1 MDLSENQAAHE
12 LCEQVQLLTA
22 EAREGLL
29 QQALTVSNEKCN
41 DLILRQN
48 ALVEELTRQVRNV
61 RWSVNALGGNLKENN
76 ESLLKRLR
84 LQAESM
90 LNELKE
96 KIRELKNLSI
106 QIQAEV
112 STATAKATDE
122 ATKALK
128 ERVNQA
134 ADDAVFKM
142 DEQAKSLTQ
151 KVKEAEK
158 EIDRAREDI
167 RFERGFRKFFFWATP
182 VLLLAQ
188 SILTV
193 IMLLI

>member
-1 MDLSENQAAHE
+1 M
-12 LCEQVQLLTA
+12 CEQVQLLTA

>member
-1 MDLSENQAAHE
+1 M
-12 LCEQVQLLTA
+12 
-22 EAREGLL
+22 
-29 QQALTVSNEKCN
+29 
-41 DLILRQN
+41 
-48 ALVEELTRQVRNV
+48 
-61 RWSVNALGGNLKENN
+61 NALGEKLKENN

-96 KIRELKNLSI
+96 KIRELKNLSM

-112 STATAKATDE
+112 STATAKATDS
-122 ATKALK
+122 ATKTLN

-142 DEQAKSLTQ
+142 NEQAKSLTQ
-151 KVKEAEK
+151 KVRETER

-167 RFERGFRKFFFWATP
+167 RFERGFRKFLFWATP

-188 SILTV
+188 TV
-193 IMLLI
+193 ILIVISL